1 MRRLWLISFSIF
13 IWSLFSLSF
22 PASTKVT
29 LNQFLAKV
37 LTMYPSLKTL
47 HAQVDSQRAALQ
59 NTGSLAEPF
68 LSYESAP
75 NPMVQFKQKINN
87 PLKVQTDQSLSSR
100 DVALSELRLQATQRS
115 LTATAKKLY
124 YRLYALNKL
133 LSLTRE
139 EQRVLDQMYRS
150 SLRQY
155 ETNLTTQQDPLTMS
169 LMRTEVTI
177 KLEQLNQE
185 QQSLL
190 TEAKRWVGGDDITLL
205 FPDSLTVS
213 PLDQDISF
221 FQKKALSTGNLE
233 VALAGV
239 EFEKATLAT
248 HLTDLSRLFELELG
262 AGYDTT
268 MGTFSWM
275 AGISLPLWI
284 GKIETSHRFQ
294 DSLTWS
300 ASENMKDVILRV
312 RSDVANLV
320 YKIQSADHILPLY
333 EKDLLPKAKQAR
345 NLGQVSYQTG
355 KQRLSEWAT
364 AEQRYLTLS
373 GQFYQ
378 LLAERLSLEADLE
391 EMAGTWR

>member
-1 MRRLWLISFSIF
+1 MIMRRLWLISFSIF

-221 FQKKALSTGNLE
+221 FRA
-233 VALAGV
+233 
-239 EFEKATLAT
+239 
-248 HLTDLSRLFELELG
+248 
-262 AGYDTT
+262 
-268 MGTFSWM
+268 
-275 AGISLPLWI
+275 
-284 GKIETSHRFQ
+284 
-294 DSLTWS
+294 
-300 ASENMKDVILRV
+300 
-312 RSDVANLV
+312 
-320 YKIQSADHILPLY
+320 
-333 EKDLLPKAKQAR
+333 
-345 NLGQVSYQTG
+345 
-355 KQRLSEWAT
+355 
-364 AEQRYLTLS
+364 
-373 GQFYQ
+373 
-378 LLAERLSLEADLE
+378 
-391 EMAGTWR
+391 